1 MVWDIV
7 STLPMPQRNPFNR
20 TRWRLTGY
28 YAGVMGIIL
37 ALCGV
42 GYYQIT
48 EQMRL
53 QALTQKIESSSGIL
67 HDSLGSVLLQPG
79 RLNASVE
86 GLLPGLCK
94 PTVTCPEPD
103 RFARRHVLGLVKQDV
118 YYAQLKNLSGQTVA
132 TLGPSANYIPDK
144 TVLDGWQI
152 FTNSSGERFMQYS
165 LLLETV
171 DHKNWG
177 YLQVGRSLSELDQE
191 LAEAQRFLLWGW
203 PLVMLVVCGAGWWL
217 AGLSLRP
224 VQNAYQDMQRF
235 TANAAHELRTPLS
248 AAKATVDSVLE
259 LDNISE
265 GEARKTLG
273 TINRQVNRLTQ
284 LVQDLLLLTLIDTQ
298 HNRKG
303 NRKACQL
310 GLIINDV
317 MDEFLALA
325 HNAGLSLVA
334 ELDTTHPLFVQ
345 GDEEQLYQMIANL
358 VINAIHYTPRG
369 GDVVIRL
376 DRDKKYAFVEVRDTG
391 IGIPAEQQAQVFTRF
406 YRVNRDRNR
415 KTGGSG
421 LGLAIAQAIALK
433 HRGKIS
439 VQSHPNRGSTFCIYL
454 PVLLS

>member
-1 MVWDIV
+1 
-7 STLPMPQRNPFNR
+7 MPQRNPFRR
-20 TRWRLTGY
+20 TRLRLTGY
-28 YAGVMGIIL
+28 YTGIMGLIL

-48 EQMRL
+48 EHQRL

-67 HDSLGSVLLQPG
+67 HDSLGTVLLRPG

-94 PTVTCPEPD
+94 TKGQCLEPD
-103 RFARRHVLGLVKQDV
+103 RFSRRHVLGLVKQEV
-118 YYAQLKNLSGQTVA
+118 YYAQLKDLSGQTVA
-132 TLGPSANYIPDK
+132 TLGPSADYIPNK
-144 TVLDGWQI
+144 TVLEGWQI
-152 FTNSSGERFMQYS
+152 FTNSDGERFLQYS

-171 DHKNWG
+171 NHRNWG

-191 LAEAQRFLLWGW
+191 LGATRQFLLWGW
-203 PLVMLVVCGAGWWL
+203 PLAMLFISGAGWWL
-217 AGLSLRP
+217 AGLSLKP

-248 AAKATVDSVLE
+248 AAKATAESVLE
-259 LDNISE
+259 MDNISE

-298 HNRKG
+298 QDRKDAH
-303 NRKACQL
+303 KACQL

-325 HNAGLSLVA
+325 HNAGLSLTA
-334 ELDTTHPLFVQ
+334 ELDTTQPLIVQ
-345 GDEEQLYQMIANL
+345 GDEEQLFRMIANL
-358 VINAIHYTPRG
+358 VMNAIQYTPRD

-376 DRDKKYAFVEVRDTG
+376 DRDKKYALVEVRDTG
-391 IGIPAEQQAQVFTRF
+391 IGIPAEQQAHVFTRF

-421 LGLAIAQAIALK
+421 LGLAITQAIALK
-433 HRGKIS
+433 HAGKIT
-439 VQSHPNRGSTFCIYL
+439 VQSQPSQGSTFRIYL
-454 PVLLS
+454 PTPLTS